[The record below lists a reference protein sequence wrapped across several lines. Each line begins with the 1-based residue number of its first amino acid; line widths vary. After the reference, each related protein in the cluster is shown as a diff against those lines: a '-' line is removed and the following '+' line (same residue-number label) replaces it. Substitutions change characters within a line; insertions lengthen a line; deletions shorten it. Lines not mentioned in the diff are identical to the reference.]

1 MTIEQPHER
10 WHQSGEQKTKND
22 LCLLIQ
28 KQPDNRRGWKAER
41 CQVIEI
47 LSAFGEMP
55 LKGRKNIFWKRAACD
70 GIKGSNKF
78 IYLKK
83 YKSCK

>member
-1 MTIEQPHER
+1 MESI
-10 WHQSGEQKTKND
+10 SGTKNKND
-22 LCLLIQ
+22 LYILIQ

-55 LKGRKNIFWKRAACD
+55 LKGRKKHFLE
-70 GIKGSNKF
+70 KGC
-78 IYLKK
+78 LRWHQRQ
-83 YKSCK
+83 

>member
-1 MTIEQPHER
+1 MASIRGT
-10 WHQSGEQKTKND
+10 KTKTIFD
-22 LCLLIQ
+22 LLIQ

-55 LKGRKNIFWKRAACD
+55 LKGRKKHFLE
-70 GIKGSNKF
+70 KGC
-78 IYLKK
+78 LRWHQRQ
-83 YKSCK
+83 